1 MATRDIGYLRT
12 RLSWEDEGA
21 QRSLEGFRQD
31 LRSLRSEMNVLR
43 SQGRNY
49 TNSLK
54 GLRQQADIL
63 NRTYRTQQERVKEL
77 RRRYEESRRVK
88 GEDAKQTRELERQ
101 YNNAVAAMNRTEE
114 QLKRINRAIE
124 EQTNPWRRLGRSMK
138 ETGDRLQTIG
148 RDMTDFGRTYTMRV
162 TTPIVAGGTAMFKA
176 AMDYESAFAGVRK
189 TVDATEEQFDQLSR
203 GIREMATEIPAAAT
217 EIAGVAE
224 SAGQLGIQTENIL
237 EFTRTMV
244 DLGVATNMSSDQAAT
259 SLARLANITQMPQ
272 SEFDRLGS
280 TIVELGNNLATTE
293 SEITEMALRLAGAG
307 NQVGLTEA
315 QILSF
320 AGALSSVGIQA
331 EAGGSAFSRVMLNIQ
346 KAVQTGSKDLNGFA
360 KVAGMSTQEFVDA
373 FEKDAASAI
382 VAFIEGLGELQESG
396 GGATRVLDELGLSE
410 IRVRDSLLR
419 ASGAGDLF
427 RRSLEMGSRAWQEN
441 NALANEAAQRYETT
455 ESQLKILWNRIKD
468 VGIELGQ
475 ALIPAVMDT
484 IDAIQPL
491 IRRVKEGA
499 EAFSD
504 MTEEQQQTILK
515 AVALAAAVGPAAIAI
530 GNLTA
535 GIGGLLKAGGSL
547 MTLLGRAS
555 GSGLLGRI
563 GLLGISGGPVGL
575 AIAGVGALSLGI
587 YKLVRDSREAREVNL
602 EYADSMREQ
611 ADALEETVD
620 RFDEL
625 RMQSGLT
632 TEEFSRL
639 VDITKELSAAQDPS
653 RVQALQEEFN
663 KLAEKSG
670 LSNDELNEM
679 VGLNDKI
686 VEQSPSVEKSFT
698 NQGNAVVEATDAVR
712 EYINSLREMTV
723 EELYVERIKA
733 LENEKELRE
742 ENKRLNEEIAE
753 IESKINQFVDLRN
766 LSEDQIKQR
775 LEEINREMNTG
786 LLTQEEYL
794 ELQKEQDLLLLLQN
808 GKLGEGLDAMQK
820 QREELIKKLEKNE
833 EELQKVDEVNN
844 AYIEAL
850 LIQAGINTEK
860 GNGIE
865 LLDQEIE
872 KLKEQK
878 QQLQEKYKNQ
888 EISNSE
894 YQEGIEKLDKEINNL
909 EDVRKKIREAVGETG
924 RQNRAVDDVNR
935 QYSRMEREIRNIRSR
950 QRGTNEE
957 IDQGTDKARNMTRE
971 LDKDVKKNVEVDDRG
986 TARKVQ
992 REAEKPATKNV
1003 TLRARWAGVQAGLRI
1018 ALSGIL
1024 RGFAKGTNFAPGGP
1038 ALVGEEGPELARLGN
1053 RWAMLDFGIVDIPR
1067 GTQIFTHDETKKI
1080 VAALNRLPAYANG
1093 ISYPGEADRVVQR
1106 LNETYAM
1113 RGMGDNRVVS
1123 LLQEIAD
1130 GIRAGQV
1137 IVMDERIVGRIL
1149 EKRITEIQERNR
1161 GRRERFAT

>member
-1 MATRDIGYLRT
+1 MAQRDIGNLRT

-21 QRSLEGFRQD
+21 ARSLEGFRRD
-31 LRSLRSEMNVLR
+31 LRGLRSEMNVLR
-43 SQGRNY
+43 SQGREY
-49 TNSLK
+49 TTSLK

-63 NRTYRTQQERVKEL
+63 NRTYKTQQERVREL
-77 RRRYEESRRVK
+77 RRRYEESVKIK
-88 GEDAKQTRELERQ
+88 GEDANQTRDLNRQ
-101 YNNAVAAMNRTEE
+101 YNNAVAEMNRTER
-114 QLKRINRAIE
+114 QLKEVTEAIE
-124 EQTNPWRRLGRSMK
+124 NQINPWRRLGRNM
-138 ETGDRLQTIG
+138 ETAGQRMQT
-148 RDMTDFGRTYTMRV
+148 FGRGMSSVGRTMTMRV
-162 TTPIVAGGTAMFKA
+162 TTPI
-176 AMDYESAFAGVRK
+176 
-189 TVDATEEQFDQLSR
+189 
-203 GIREMATEIPAAAT
+203 
-217 EIAGVAE
+217 
-224 SAGQLGIQTENIL
+224 
-237 EFTRTMV
+237 
-244 DLGVATNMSSDQAAT
+244 LGVAGAALKVAADFEEGMSRVQAISGAT
-259 SLARLANITQMPQ
+259 GEELAELESLAR
-272 SEFDRLGS
+272 
-280 TIVELGNNLATTE
+280 ELGATTRFSATE
-293 SEITEMALRLAGAG
+293 AASGMEFLAMAGFEVNEIVAAMPGLLDLAASSNMDLGRAADIASNILSGFGMEATEAGRVADVLAAAASSANTNVEQLGGAMQYAAPIAATLGLSIEELTAAVGFMSDAGIQGEQAGRQLRQGLLRLANPTGRAADLMEELGINVFDAEGNMKSMPEVINELSKGLGDMESDARAAALATLFGAES
-307 NQVGLTEA
+307 T
-315 QILSF
+315 
-320 AGALSSVGIQA
+320 AGWSVLLDRGA
-331 EAGGSAFSRVMLNIQ
+331 RELADYTKELENSKGAASDMAKTMEDNAKGSMREFRSAAEEAGI
-346 KAVQTGSKDLNGFA
+346 
-360 KVAGMSTQEFVDA
+360 
-373 FEKDAASAI
+373 AASEHLLP
-382 VAFIEGLGELQESG
+382 AF
-396 GGATRVLDELGLSE
+396 T
-410 IRVRDSLLR
+410 
-419 ASGAGDLF
+419 DLV
-427 RRSLEMGSRAWQEN
+427 EKG
-441 NALANEAAQRYETT
+441 T
-455 ESQLKILWNRIKD
+455 E
-468 VGIELGQ
+468 
-475 ALIPAVMDT
+475 
-484 IDAIQPL
+484 L
-491 IRRVKEGA
+491 IRRFGELDESTQKNIIRIAG
-499 EAFSD
+499 F
-504 MTEEQQQTILK
+504 
-515 AVALAAAVGPAAIAI
+515 AAALGPAAVVT
-530 GNLTA
+530 GNLTTA
-535 GIGGLLKAGGSL
+535 AGGLVRVGGRLSS
-547 MTLLGRAS
+547 LLGRK
-555 GSGLLGRI
+555 GGTGLLGRI

-625 RMQSGLT
+625 RIQSGLT

-639 VDITKELSAAQDPS
+639 VDITKELSTAQDPS

-698 NQGNAVVEATDAVR
+698 NQGNAVVGATDAVR
-712 EYINSLREMTV
+712 EYINSLREMAV

-888 EISNSE
+888 EISNFE

-957 IDQGTDKARNMTRE
+957 IDRGTDKARNMTRE
-971 LDKDVKKNVEVDDRG
+971 LDKDVKKNVKVDDRG

-1024 RGFAKGTNFAPGGP
+1024 RGFAKGTNYAPGGP

-1053 RWAMLDFGIVDIPR
+1053 RWSMLDFGIVDIPR

-1093 ISYPGEADRVVQR
+1093 ISYPGEADRVVRQLNDQQQR
-1106 LNETYAM
+1106 LPLTGEAVIYTTVINQIDGREFSRHTY
-1113 RGMGDNRVVS
+1113 RH
-1123 LLQEIAD
+1123 
-1130 GIRAGQV
+1130 
-1137 IVMDERIVGRIL
+1137 
-1149 EKRITEIQERNR
+1149 ITELQQMEERRAARAR
-1161 GRRERFAT
+1161 GEG